1 MGFREAGHRV
11 HAVGD
16 LSISNNKEWSL
27 AVMQNPPGFW
37 TSFGGQVTERLEER
51 FSSLDRM
58 ASRHRGNF
66 EEMRVE
72 WQKDAINYYQGYSGF
87 QALEWNSPKKLDTP
101 YLAAV

>member
-1 MGFREAGHRV
+1 MLSFKNNRESQWEAIQGLV
-11 HAVGD
+11 DGKSKTVTK
-16 LSISNNKEWSL
+16 L
-27 AVMQNPPGFW
+27 
-37 TSFGGQVTERLEER
+37 VTERLEER

>member
-1 MGFREAGHRV
+1 M
-11 HAVGD
+11 
-16 LSISNNKEWSL
+16 
-27 AVMQNPPGFW
+27 VMQNPPGFW